1 VQSNSLTEATRFRE
15 LAAACEQRAGDAHNQ
30 TSKQEF
36 DVLARLWS
44 QLAEKLEQL
53 EQASQTPDA

>member
-1 VQSNSLTEATRFRE
+1 MSEEATRFRE
-15 LAAACEQRAGDAHNQ
+15 LAAAYEQRAGGAHNQ

-53 EQASQTPDA
+53 DHASQRPDT

>member
-1 VQSNSLTEATRFRE
+1 MSEQATRFRD

-30 TSKQEF
+30 TSKREF

-53 EQASQTPDA
+53 DQASQRPDT

>member
-1 VQSNSLTEATRFRE
+1 MSEQATRFRE
-15 LAAACEQRAGDAHNQ
+15 LAAACEQRAGDAQNQ
-30 TSKQEF
+30 TSKREF

-53 EQASQTPDA
+53 DQASQTPET

>member
-1 VQSNSLTEATRFRE
+1 MSEQATRFRE
-15 LAAACEQRAGDAHNQ
+15 LAAACEQRAGNAHSQ
-30 TSKQEF
+30 TSKREF

-53 EQASQTPDA
+53 DQASQTPET